1 MYEFEELIKIISFA
15 HSYFIFLLIINRIV
29 PLIVANHN
37 WVLKSGLVRI
47 TIFFWF
53 TPLPRII
60 LILNLIEDNEWI
72 DEILDNQ
79 DTIIN
84 NQKIIIKEIREKPDL
99 LNKLFVK
106 LKEDKKQNKSN
117 NTIWQ

>member
-1 MYEFEELIKIISFA
+1 MYEFEELIKIIAFA
-15 HSYFIFLLIINRIV
+15 HSYFIFLLIINRIF
-29 PLIVANHN
+29 PLIVANHY

-72 DEILDNQ
+72 NEILDNQ

-99 LNKLFVK
+99 L
-106 LKEDKKQNKSN
+106 KKIIN
-117 NTIWQ
+117 NI